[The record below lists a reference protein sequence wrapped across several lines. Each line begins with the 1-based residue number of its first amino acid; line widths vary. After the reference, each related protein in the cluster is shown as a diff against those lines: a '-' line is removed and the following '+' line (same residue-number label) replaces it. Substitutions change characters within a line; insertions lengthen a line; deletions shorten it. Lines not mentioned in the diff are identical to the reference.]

1 MLRSKTCPS
10 LTSSIPFSVCLGR
23 NQYLSLETL
32 ITNTG
37 TRFKTHFFLS
47 RLLVASVKC
56 FLDSLYFLQG
66 SSHSHRSLVVQ
77 SRCVTNL
84 IFLRILQN
92 VQFFCCCCCTKSLQ
106 KVKTLI
112 CFPIMAL
119 LLHSGKG
126 NFECF
131 ALFCGFTKSFNQ
143 IFIFHCLILALR

>member
-1 MLRSKTCPS
+1 MLRSKTCLS

-56 FLDSLYFLQG
+56 FLDSLYSLQG

-84 IFLRILQN
+84 IF
-92 VQFFCCCCCTKSLQ
+92 FTFCRT
-106 KVKTLI
+106 
-112 CFPIMAL
+112 F
-119 LLHSGKG
+119 
-126 NFECF
+126 NFS
-131 ALFCGFTKSFNQ
+131 AAAAPKANK
-143 IFIFHCLILALR
+143 R